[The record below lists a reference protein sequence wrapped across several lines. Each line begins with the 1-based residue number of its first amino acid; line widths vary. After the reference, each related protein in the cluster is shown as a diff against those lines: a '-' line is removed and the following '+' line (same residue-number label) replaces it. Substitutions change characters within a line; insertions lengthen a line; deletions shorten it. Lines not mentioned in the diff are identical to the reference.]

1 MGVAG
6 PENACP
12 YSEAILV
19 IHLSWLRAST
29 LLSLQPAIP
38 VGHSDWNEIVLRGA
52 EPLSCVPLMRS
63 KFRRADRSASCH
75 RLQRL
80 PC

>member
-1 MGVAG
+1 MGKAG

-12 YSEAILV
+12 CSEAVLV
-19 IHLSWLRAST
+19 HLSWLRVSI
-29 LLSLQPAIP
+29 LLSLQPATPI
-38 VGHSDWNEIVLRGA
+38 GHSDWKEIVLRGA
-52 EPLSCVPLMRS
+52 ELPSCVPLMRS